1 MSILKSTQSG
11 ILSMPLTPE
20 TAQALGWKIK
30 TVDGQ
35 KDKQLGK
42 DWKCINMER
51 EDVCA
56 PIQFWYEPQ
65 EKFKY
70 CNARLCFFADSEFVS
85 DNMTINSRYITTVK
99 ELVGYL
105 EFLHQA
111 QKLGN
116 QMKAL
121 WDKYMKNLKDPN
133 ERYY

>member
-51 EDVCA
+51 KDVCA

-70 CNARLCFFADSEFVS
+70 CNARLYFFADSEFVS

-105 EFLHQA
+105 EFLRQA
-111 QKLGN
+111 QKYGN

-121 WDKYMKNLKDPN
+121 WDKYIKNLKDPN